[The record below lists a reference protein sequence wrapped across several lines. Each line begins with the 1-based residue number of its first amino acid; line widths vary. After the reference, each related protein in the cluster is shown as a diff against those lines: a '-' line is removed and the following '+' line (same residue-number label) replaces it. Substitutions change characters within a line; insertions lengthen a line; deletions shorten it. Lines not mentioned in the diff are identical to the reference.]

1 MEDYRHRPR
10 KNTPHLVRVINED
23 TDKTVGRVV
32 DITADGMMLVTKDK
46 IVSGKLY
53 NFRIVLPVMV
63 HHRSDVC
70 LEARCIWI
78 TPDANSEFNKCG
90 FKFLNLPGE
99 EGFLLEDVMHKLN
112 LVG

>member
-23 TDKTVGRVV
+23 TGKTVGRVV

-46 IVSGKLY
+46 VKVGQLF

-70 LEARCIWI
+70 LEAKSIWVKAE
-78 TPDANSEFNKCG
+78 TNSEYSKCG
-90 FKFLNLPGE
+90 FKFINLPGE

>member
-1 MEDYRHRPR
+1 MEDFRHRPR
-10 KNTPHLVRVINED
+10 KNTPHLVKVINHD
-23 TDKTVGRVV
+23 TGKAVGRVV

-46 IVSGKLY
+46 IVVGQKY
-53 NFRIVLPVMV
+53 KFRIILPVMV

-70 LEARCIWI
+70 VVAQNVWI
-78 TPDANSEFNKCG
+78 KSDANSDYSRAG
-90 FKFLNLPGE
+90 FRFLNLAGE

>member
-10 KNTPHLVRVINED
+10 KNTPHLVKVINQD
-23 TDKTVGRVV
+23 TGKTVGRVV

-46 IVSGKLY
+46 IRKGTLY
-53 NFRIVLPVMV
+53 NFRIILPVMV

-70 LEARCIWI
+70 LEAKSVWAKAD
-78 TPDANSEFNKCG
+78 TNSEYSKCG
-90 FKFLNLPGE
+90 FKFINLAGE

>member
-10 KNTPHLVRVINED
+10 KNTPHLVRVLNEESGE
-23 TDKTVGRVV
+23 TVGRVV
-32 DITADGMMLVTKDK
+32 DITADGMMLVTKAK
-46 IVSGKLY
+46 IKVGQLF
-53 NFRIVLPVMV
+53 NFRIILPVMV

-70 LEARCIWI
+70 LEAKSVWVKA
-78 TPDANSEFNKCG
+78 DSNSEYSKCG
-90 FKFLNLPGE
+90 FKFINLAGE

>member
-10 KNTPHLVRVINED
+10 KNTPHLVRVLNEESGE
-23 TDKTVGRVV
+23 TVGRVV

-46 IVSGKLY
+46 IKVGQLF
-53 NFRIVLPVMV
+53 NFRIILPVMV

-70 LEARCIWI
+70 LEAKSVWVKA
-78 TPDANSEFNKCG
+78 DSNSEYSKCG
-90 FKFLNLPGE
+90 FKFINLAGE

>member
-10 KNTPHLVRVINED
+10 KNTPHLVRVLNEESGE
-23 TDKTVGRVV
+23 TVGRVV
-32 DITADGMMLVTKDK
+32 DITADGMMLVTKEK
-46 IVSGKLY
+46 IKVGQLF
-53 NFRIVLPVMV
+53 NFRIILPVMV

-70 LEARCIWI
+70 LEAKSVWVKA
-78 TPDANSEFNKCG
+78 DSNSEYSKCG
-90 FKFLNLPGE
+90 FKFINLAGE

>member
-1 MEDYRHRPR
+1 
-10 KNTPHLVRVINED
+10 
-23 TDKTVGRVV
+23 VGRVV

-46 IVSGKLY
+46 IEVGKRY
-53 NFRIVLPVMV
+53 NYRIILPVMV

-70 LEARCIWI
+70 VEAKAVW
-78 TPDANSEFNKCG
+78 TKADTNSVFSRAG
-90 FKFLNLPGE
+90 FKFINLPGE

>member
-10 KNTPHLVRVINED
+10 KNTPHLVRVINDD
-23 TDKTVGRVV
+23 TGKTVGRVV

-46 IVSGKLY
+46 IIVGQHY

-63 HHRSDVC
+63 HHRTDVT
-70 LEARCIWI
+70 LEARAVWI
-78 TPDANSEFNKCG
+78 NADSNSEYSKCG
-90 FKFLNLPGE
+90 FKFINLAGE

>member
-10 KNTPHLVRVINED
+10 KNTPHLVKVLMADSGRM
-23 TDKTVGRVV
+23 VGRVV

-46 IVSGKLY
+46 IVVGQIY
-53 NFRIVLPVMV
+53 EFRIILPVMV
-63 HHRSDVC
+63 HHRTDVS
-70 LEARCIWI
+70 LEAKAVWKKSDGN
-78 TPDANSEFNKCG
+78 PDYAKCG
-90 FKFLNLPGE
+90 FKFINLPGE